1 MTQYAKE
8 VFVEAYIQDLKEEI
22 YKIIDKSPE
31 NWEIREVMWTI
42 KNIMTGKGWFPI
54 TQRKTKEYKKYKE
67 ELRRM

>member
-8 VFVEAYIQDLKEEI
+8 VFVEAYIKDLKEEI

-54 TQRKTKEYKKYKE
+54 TQRRTKEYKKYKE